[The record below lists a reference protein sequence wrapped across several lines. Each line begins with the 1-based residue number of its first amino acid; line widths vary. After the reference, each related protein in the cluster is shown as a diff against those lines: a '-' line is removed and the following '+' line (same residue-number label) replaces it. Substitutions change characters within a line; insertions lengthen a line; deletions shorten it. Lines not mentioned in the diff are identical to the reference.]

1 MRKTDTNVVYLL
13 NLVHFVVDMEG
24 QTKAD
29 ASLASFNGVFSL
41 EYIFPELGMLY
52 LDKQRKVL
60 HYSDHFGRW
69 TKDATGFPDTNL
81 LGREENKWLSDYVS
95 GIKKEECFICEG
107 ILHLAKGQ
115 PPMNV
120 TVCIIALHTRITGKI
135 SHICLVRNNEGN
147 ASRKFIERL
156 DVESLRIIAENSLD
170 AISLHALNGD
180 FIYVS
185 PSVVNLHGYT
195 SEELAELG
203 AYHAVYPDDL
213 PVIRDVIE
221 KILKNTSSVK
231 SRYRMVHKQGHVIW
245 VESVCQCIRNPQ
257 GEPFRISVIT
267 RDISVSRMLEESLR
281 QNEEKYRIL
290 VKNLP
295 AGVLLMNARGEI
307 LEVNQ
312 ALLDILGS
320 PGEESTKQIN
330 LFEFE
335 NLVEAGISGNL
346 QKCISERKVVSGETE
361 YSSKWGK
368 KSYLMY
374 SAVPVTGSD
383 GQVHQVICTVKDISR
398 IKRAED
404 KGRQQIDFL
413 NIVINTM
420 QEPFFVKDENHRW
433 IMLNDAAVKMMGE
446 PRESL
451 LGKSDYE
458 LYPKEQADV
467 FWAND
472 NYVMENGSLTNEEL
486 IRWSDGTIRTI
497 VTSKRLFNERSTG
510 RKYIVGTIHDITDL
524 KQTEARLRQ
533 SEYKYHELFDNASD
547 YIFTVSLDGKF
558 TDANQAMLKR
568 LGVSIKEIEKFSI
581 SDFIKP
587 EMLAES
593 THYHEELIRSGA
605 ISSIEIETP
614 GKIGKPEVLEISLR
628 LIYENDRPV
637 GIQGIARDISIK
649 RQASLHLEKIN
660 QELQELNVAKDKFY
674 SIIAHDL
681 KNPFNSLIGFSE
693 LLYDEFDELSR
704 EEMHD
709 YVGIIRNTAKNSLI
723 LLENL
728 LAWSRLQTGR
738 MVYDPVRL
746 NLANEV
752 DATITVLYSLSYRKK
767 IHIENNV
774 DRSVFVT
781 ADHNMLLTILHNL
794 LMNAIK
800 FTPHEGSI
808 VVRSVIVQEGS
819 SDRVEVSVTD
829 TGIGISMED
838 QTRLFSL
845 AKPFTMPGTDKETG
859 TGLGLLLTREMIE
872 KHGGRLKIESIQNQG
887 STFSF
892 TLTRVVP

>member
-29 ASLASFNGVFSL
+29 ASLTAFNGVFSL
-41 EYIFPELGMLY
+41 EYIFPELGLLY

-60 HYSDHFGRW
+60 HYSDHFDRW
-69 TKDATGFPDTNL
+69 TKGASLFLGADL
-81 LGREENKWLSDYVS
+81 LGQEENKWLKDYVS
-95 GIKKEECFICEG
+95 GRKEEDCFICEG
-107 ILHLAKGQ
+107 NLHLANGQ
-115 PPMNV
+115 PALYV
-120 TVCIIALHTRITGKI
+120 TVCILTLDTRITGKM
-135 SHICLVRNNEGN
+135 SHICLVRNNEGA
-147 ASRKFIERL
+147 ASGKFIERL

-231 SRYRMVHKQGHVIW
+231 SRYRIVHKQGHIIW
-245 VESVCQCIRNPQ
+245 VESVSRCIRNAQ

-267 RDISVSRMLEESLR
+267 RDITVSRLLEENLR

-295 AGVLLMNARGEI
+295 AGVLLMNASGEI
-307 LEVNQ
+307 LEINQ

-335 NLVEAGISGNL
+335 NLIEAGISGNL
-346 QKCISERKVVSGETE
+346 RKCILERKVVSGEAE
-361 YSSKWGK
+361 YRSKWGR

-374 SAVPVTGSD
+374 SAVPVIRND
-383 GQVHQVICTVKDISR
+383 GQVDQVICTVKDISR
-398 IKRAED
+398 IKRAEE
-404 KGRQQIDFL
+404 KSRQQIDFL

-420 QEPFFVKDENHRW
+420 QEPFFVKDENHHW
-433 IMLNDAAVKMMGE
+433 IMLNDAAVEMMGAD
-446 PRESL
+446 RETL

-472 NYVMENGSLTNEEL
+472 HYVLDHGYLTNEEL

-497 VTSKRLFNERSTG
+497 ITSKKLYNEGSTG
-510 RKYIVGTIHDITDL
+510 KKYIVGTIHDITEL

-533 SEYKYHELFDNASD
+533 SEHKYHELFDNASD

-558 TDANQAMLKR
+558 TNANKAMLKR
-568 LGVSIKEIEKFSI
+568 LGVSIKDIEKFSI
-581 SDFIKP
+581 DDFIKP
-587 EMLAES
+587 EMLADVK
-593 THYHEELIRSGA
+593 HYHDELIRSGS

-628 LIYENDRPV
+628 LIYENDRPA
-637 GIQGIARDISIK
+637 GIQGIARDISEK
-649 RQASLHLEKIN
+649 KLESLNLEKVN
-660 QELQELNVAKDKFY
+660 RELQELNATKDKFY

-693 LLYDEFDELSR
+693 LLYDDFDELSR
-704 EEMHD
+704 EEMRD

-738 MVYDPVRL
+738 MVYDPVKL
-746 NLANEV
+746 NLADEV

-774 DRSVFVT
+774 DRSVFVV
-781 ADHNMLLTILHNL
+781 ADHNMLLTILNNL

-808 VVRSVIVQEGS
+808 VVHSEIGQEGIP
-819 SDRVEVSVTD
+819 DRVEVSVTD
-829 TGIGISMED
+829 TGIGISREN
-838 QTRLFSL
+838 QSRLFSL

-872 KHGGRLKIESIQNQG
+872 KHGGKLKIESIENQG
-887 STFSF
+887 SAFSF
-892 TLTRVVP
+892 TLALVVP